1 MLSRTIGWFIF
12 AMKEADSIGI
22 LTNIKRTTLMKIQN
36 WDKFCKKNMKNFR
49 MCNKLRIG
57 EELTVRG

>member
-1 MLSRTIGWFIF
+1 
-12 AMKEADSIGI
+12 MKEADSIGI
-22 LTNIKRTTLMKIQN
+22 LTNIKSTTLMKIQN